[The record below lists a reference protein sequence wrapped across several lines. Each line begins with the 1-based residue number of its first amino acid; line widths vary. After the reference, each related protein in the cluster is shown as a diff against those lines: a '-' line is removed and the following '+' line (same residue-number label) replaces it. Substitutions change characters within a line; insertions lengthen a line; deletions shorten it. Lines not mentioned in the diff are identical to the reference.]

1 MKGTDP
7 ISPSLAGRDLAGVLG
22 VVLVWGLG
30 FTLTKPAVEH
40 FPPFFLMTVCFAL
53 TAAVLA
59 VAERRATQ
67 TGHWNCAL
75 IAAFAIALQSMLIFK
90 GLQGLDASTAVLLAQ
105 TQVPMAA
112 VAAWLIMGERPDL
125 ARIAGLAAA
134 FAGVAFIAGRPGAR
148 PDMVALATLLCG
160 GAAWA
165 VGQSLIAR
173 FGQDADGAVLL
184 KRVALHGA
192 AQLAVATAILET
204 GQAQAV
210 ATATPGDWAG
220 FAFIAAFAFAWAYVI
235 WFRLLAR
242 YPVTAV
248 TPFVMLMPVISVV
261 FSAIMLGD
269 RPSAVTLGG
278 GVLIVAGVALA
289 SGVLRLRR
297 GGAA

>member
-1 MKGTDP
+1 M
-7 ISPSLAGRDLAGVLG
+7 SPSLAGRDLAGVLG

-40 FPPFFLMTVCFAL
+40 FPPFFLITACFAL

-59 VAERRATQ
+59 VA
-67 TGHWNCAL
+67 
-75 IAAFAIALQSMLIFK
+75 
-90 GLQGLDASTAVLLAQ
+90 
-105 TQVPMAA
+105 
-112 VAAWLIMGERPDL
+112 
-125 ARIAGLAAA
+125 
-134 FAGVAFIAGRPGAR
+134 GRPGAR
-148 PDMVALATLLCG
+148 PDMAALATLLCG

-192 AQLAVATAILET
+192 AQLAVATAVFET
-204 GQAQAV
+204 GQAQAA

-248 TPFVMLMPVISVV
+248 TPFAMLMPVISVE